1 MTTQFNSLLQCVSYY
16 HRQIDEML
24 MLHQEAVIVQDIPL
38 AEEALRLFSKLLK
51 VHIELEDELL
61 ISRHEQLASEIRWR
75 TRVYKEE
82 HVKLFDLL
90 GNIRQML
97 RKAPEATE
105 MRRWVIDIIDYERTF
120 KNVMEHHEE
129 REEKGLLLE
138 LDHEL
143 DKNTLDQII
152 TQCHLVWQ
160 ETYDGLRE
168 EVEEIR
174 QRLP

>member
-1 MTTQFNSLLQCVSYY
+1 MATQFNSLLQCVSYY

-38 AEEALRLFSKLLK
+38 AEEALRVFSKLLK
-51 VHIELEDELL
+51 THLELEDQLL
-61 ISRHEQLASEIRWR
+61 IPRHESLEHEVRWK
-75 TRVYKEE
+75 TRVYQEE
-82 HVKLFDLL
+82 HSKLLDLL
-90 GNIRQML
+90 SNLRGML
-97 RKAPEATE
+97 QKAPDTPD
-105 MRRWVIDIIDYERTF
+105 MRRWVIEFIDYERTF

-138 LDHEL
+138 LEHEL
-143 DKNTLDQII
+143 DKDTLDRMI

-168 EVEEIR
+168 EIHDIR
-174 QRLP
+174 NRLP